1 MRWLEGCL
9 DGLGKQEY
17 QKFHVIMVDDASTD
31 GSKEF
36 VREHYPQVSVISNQE
51 QLGFARTGNKGI
63 RSAHTE
69 YIVLLN
75 TDTIPYPGW
84 LRSLVEV
91 ADESPQTV
99 GSFASKMLSMK
110 DPDIIDD
117 AGDLLMADGS
127 AMKRGHGRPAGEY
140 TTICEV
146 FSACAGA
153 ALYRREFLEETG
165 AFDETFES
173 YLEDVDLGLRGQLL
187 GYSCLYVPSAE
198 ILHFG
203 HGSGLPTGR
212 YVKLVTRN
220 RLMLLLKNVPGE
232 ILIRNSITII
242 RGLGYH
248 FVASRK
254 PFASIHG
261 YLEFIP
267 LLPHVLKERFSMQ
280 DRKVMKNND
289 LSALFASEDDP
300 VEGQGKPGET

>member
-17 QKFHVIMVDDASTD
+17 PKFHVIMVDDASTD

-36 VREHYPQVSVISNQE
+36 VREHYPQVSIISNQE
-51 QLGFARTGNKGI
+51 QLGFARTVNKGI
-63 RSAHTE
+63 RSAHTR
-69 YIVLLN
+69 YVVLLN
-75 TDTIPYPGW
+75 TDTMPYPGW

-127 AMKRGHGRPAGEY
+127 AMKRGHGRPSGEY
-140 TTICEV
+140 NTKCEV

-187 GYSCLYVPSAE
+187 GYSCHYVPSAE

-220 RLMLLLKNVPGE
+220 RLMLLLKNIPVD
-232 ILIRNSITII
+232 ILIRNSIAII

-248 FVASRK
+248 LVASRK
-254 PFASIHG
+254 PFASIRG
-261 YLEFIP
+261 YLELIP
-267 LLPHVLKERFSMQ
+267 LIPHVLKERMSMQ
-280 DRKVMKNND
+280 NRKVINNND
-289 LSALFASEDDP
+289 LLARFISDNRP
-300 VEGQGKPGET
+300 VGGQKQGEA